1 MAQYAMQEVNDL
13 HNEGQTLLYPRMVI
27 EGCFDTDEVIRRV
40 ARTTTFSSGDVKGV
54 LEAVRLEMA
63 YMMASGYS
71 VRLDGIGTFTPS
83 LALRK
88 GKERETPDGES
99 RRNAMSIKVGSI
111 NFRVD
116 KEWVK
121 EVDSNCHLT
130 RKTGGYK
137 RHVSKYTPEERLAL
151 AQRYL
156 ETHSELTVL
165 GYAYLTGLSRT
176 TAGRELRR
184 WHETEGSGIGI
195 KGFGSHR
202 VYVRERK

>member
-1 MAQYAMQEVNDL
+1 MQEVNDL

-71 VRLDGIGTFTPS
+71 VRLEGIGTFTPS
-83 LALRK
+83 LALKK

-116 KEWVK
+116 KEWVQV
-121 EVDSNCHLT
+121 VDSNCHLT
-130 RKTGGYK
+130 RKTGGYT

>member
-1 MAQYAMQEVNDL
+1 
-13 HNEGQTLLYPRMVI
+13 
-27 EGCFDTDEVIRRV
+27 
-40 ARTTTFSSGDVKGV
+40 
-54 LEAVRLEMA
+54 
-63 YMMASGYS
+63 
-71 VRLDGIGTFTPS
+71 
-83 LALRK
+83 
-88 GKERETPDGES
+88 
-99 RRNAMSIKVGSI
+99 MSIKVGSI

>member
-13 HNEGQTLLYPRMVI
+13 NNEGETLLYPRMVI
-27 EGCFDTDEVIRRV
+27 EGCFDMDEVIRRV

-99 RRNAMSIKVGSI
+99 RRNATSIKVGSI

-116 KEWVK
+116 KEWVR

-184 WHETEGSGIGI
+184 WHETEGSGIDI

>member
-13 HNEGQTLLYPRMVI
+13 HNEGETLLYPRMVI
-27 EGCFDTDEVIRRV
+27 EGCFDMDEVICRV

-116 KEWVK
+116 KEWVS